1 VWNIWSWVMHTMS
14 TQFWH
19 KNQVWHL
26 NVLPTLVQASK
37 TYIEVQRTQKMQE
50 LLIFSFSLCG
60 SFIFA
65 LAFYFSF
72 FESVAESKYNSL
84 FSVRLS
90 SFWIELLT
98 LAITTPLLCWLSI
111 HVIGIALVKKACPYK
126 CNQEHKQERRRCNPN
141 CGWMFKLTSW
151 GLTNHKDS
159 ETFSNRLI

>member
-1 VWNIWSWVMHTMS
+1 
-14 TQFWH
+14 
-19 KNQVWHL
+19 
-26 NVLPTLVQASK
+26 VQASK

-90 SFWIELLT
+90 SF
-98 LAITTPLLCWLSI
+98 
-111 HVIGIALVKKACPYK
+111 
-126 CNQEHKQERRRCNPN
+126 
-141 CGWMFKLTSW
+141 
-151 GLTNHKDS
+151 
-159 ETFSNRLI
+159 